1 MSKTIELQI
10 EKSRVLVEG
19 LNKNIESL
27 RAKGISEDSL
37 QSMTNDLNLLK
48 EANDECDKA
57 REELSLKVKRMNQIL
72 AGVKEAFAEKKRIIK
87 TSYPQEQW
95 INYGVQ
101 DKRLFKLPKT
111 LQHLQKQH
119 LHHLAIS
126 PSGQYCIQCNDS
138 PRIG

>member
-1 MSKTIELQI
+1 MSKTLELQI

-101 DKRLFKLPKT
+101 DKR
-111 LQHLQKQH
+111 
-119 LHHLAIS
+119 
-126 PSGQYCIQCNDS
+126 
-138 PRIG
+138 

>member
-57 REELSLKVKRMNQIL
+57 REELSLKVKR
-72 AGVKEAFAEKKRIIK
+72 IIK

-101 DKRLFKLPKT
+101 DKR
-111 LQHLQKQH
+111 
-119 LHHLAIS
+119 
-126 PSGQYCIQCNDS
+126 
-138 PRIG
+138 